1 MKMKI
6 IRLCGIIYFVG
17 LALFHS
23 SCTDENE
30 SELTDNKTEESSDAS
45 SDNNG
50 NQEIEVFTVKA
61 NIQDIQQTRATVKP
75 EDGKSFT
82 WQSDDKFVLY
92 QGGEMSAA
100 NFAID
105 NNSITNDGKS
115 ANFSCTGFVPTTDY
129 SYFAFYP
136 QEFSTTD
143 NTTITYTIPGAAYN
157 QSGNNNTE
165 HLKTGM
171 IMVAIGKSSELSSGI
186 SFSHKTALFRFGVTN
201 LTGDVVT
208 VKSVKL
214 SSTSTKCFAR
224 SYSYTVGGSETVGE
238 KSSELNLSFGAGVS
252 VDNNNSLK
260 AYAVAIPA
268 DAISAEETFTF
279 EVTYNDN
286 QTKSNSFIVN
296 ESFEVGHVY
305 SFNID
310 IESDVLQV
318 DKIYLAGTAIDG
330 IENVEVTQTLENE
343 KIYAYYDNLK
353 AGTLYLPIEFGG
365 KRNKAII
372 PNVGG
377 NHDIND
383 GQKQDFSQ
391 TNISNVE
398 NNYWTIPSE
407 GKYRIVVNIET
418 KEITIY
424 SEEKDMPL
432 REYTWNNTVVG
443 NKNFTAPVEY
453 LWMFG
458 NFRGDAWGSKPDQDF
473 KMTPSKASPYIFTF
487 SDTDKFDNSSEDN
500 DGWVRFLVSDIN
512 NNVYAFGKAGETGTW
527 NTPTY
532 TTVEANVTYQL
543 AGGQGANRGCNFYI
557 PKDTE
562 LIIVDITDENNP
574 TVIFKK

>member
-1 MKMKI
+1 MKDIK
-6 IRLCGIIYFVG
+6 FFG
-17 LALFHS
+17 LLSVAALAMSVS
-23 SCTDENE
+23 SCTNDNE
-30 SELTDNKTEESSDAS
+30 PQV
-45 SDNNG
+45 SDNNTENNSG
-50 NQEIEVFTVKA
+50 VEGFTIQA
-61 NIQDIQQTRATVKP
+61 NIGDIQQTRATVKP

-82 WQSDDKFVLY
+82 WQSDDKFDLY
-92 QGGEMSAA
+92 QSTAMATA
-100 NFAID
+100 KAFAID
-105 NNSITNDGKS
+105 NNSITDNGKS
-115 ANFSCTGFVPTTDY
+115 ANFSCADFTPVADA
-129 SYFAFYP
+129 SYYAFYP
-136 QEFSTTD
+136 QGFTTTD
-143 NTTITYTIPGAAYN
+143 NATFTYNITDAAYS
-157 QSGNNNTE
+157 QSGNNSTE
-165 HLKTGM
+165 HLKAGM
-171 IMVAIGKSSELSSGI
+171 VMVATGKSDDLANEI

-201 LTGDVVT
+201 LTGDAVT

-214 SSTSTKCFAR
+214 SSTATQVSAR
-224 SYSYTVGGSETVGE
+224 SYSYTVGGSETFGE
-238 KSSELNLSFGAGVS
+238 KSSELNLSFAAGVS
-252 VDNNNSLK
+252 VDKNSSLK

-268 DAISAEETFTF
+268 DAIAEETFTL

-286 QTKSNSFIVN
+286 QIKSNSFIIN
-296 ESFEVGHVY
+296 ESFVAGHVY

-318 DKIYLAGTAIDG
+318 DKIYLAGTAIEG
-330 IENVEVTQTLENE
+330 ENVEVTQTLENE

-353 AGTLYLPIEFGG
+353 AGTLYLPIELGG
-365 KRNKAII
+365 ERNKAII

-398 NNYWTIPSE
+398 NNYWTIPSD

-453 LWMFG
+453 LWMYG
-458 NFRGDAWGSKPDQDF
+458 NFRGDAYGTKPDQDF
-473 KMTPSKASPYIFTF
+473 KMIPSKASPYIFTF

-500 DGWVRFLVSDIN
+500 DGWVRFLVSDIQ
-512 NNVYAFGKAGETGTW
+512 NNVYAFGKAGEAGTW

-562 LIIVDITDENNP
+562 LIIVDITDDNNP

>member
-1 MKMKI
+1 MKDIK
-6 IRLCGIIYFVG
+6 FFG
-17 LALFHS
+17 LLSVAALAMSVS
-23 SCTDENE
+23 SCTNDNE
-30 SELTDNKTEESSDAS
+30 PQV
-45 SDNNG
+45 SDNNTENNSG
-50 NQEIEVFTVKA
+50 VEGFTIQA
-61 NIQDIQQTRATVKP
+61 NIGDIQQTRATVKP
-75 EDGKSFT
+75 DDGKSFT
-82 WQSDDKFVLY
+82 WQSDDKFDLY
-92 QGGEMSAA
+92 QSTAMATA
-100 NFAID
+100 KAFAIG
-105 NNSITNDGKS
+105 NNSITDNGKS
-115 ANFSCTGFVPTTDY
+115 ANFSCADFTPVADA
-129 SYFAFYP
+129 SYYAFYP
-136 QEFSTTD
+136 QGFTVVE
-143 NTTITYTIPGAAYN
+143 NTFTYNIPDAAYS
-157 QSGNNNTE
+157 QSENNNTD
-165 HLKTGM
+165 HLKAGM
-171 IMVAIGKSSELSSGI
+171 VMVATGNSDELANGI

-201 LTGDVVT
+201 LTGDAVT

-214 SSTSTKCFAR
+214 SSTATQCFAR
-224 SYSYTVGGSETVGE
+224 SYSYKVEGSETVGE

-252 VDNNNSLK
+252 VNNNSSLK
-260 AYAVAIPA
+260 AYAVAIPT
-268 DAISAEETFTF
+268 DAISEETFTL
-279 EVTYNDN
+279 EVTYNNDN
-286 QTKSNSFIVN
+286 QTKSNSFIIN

-318 DKIYLAGTAIDG
+318 DKIYLAGTAIEG
-330 IENVEVTQTLENE
+330 ENVEVTQTLENE

-353 AGTLYLPIEFGG
+353 AGTLYLPIELGG
-365 KRNKAII
+365 ERNKAII

-383 GQKQDFSQ
+383 GQKQNFSQ

-432 REYTWNNTVVG
+432 REYTWNNTVVD
-443 NKNFTAPVEY
+443 NENFTAPVEY

-458 NFRGDAWGSKPDQDF
+458 NFRGDAYGSKPDQDF

-500 DGWVRFLVSDIN
+500 DGWVRFLVSDIQ
-512 NNVYAFGKAGETGTW
+512 NNVYAFGKAGEAGTW
-527 NTPTY
+527 KNPTY

-543 AGGQGANRGCNFYI
+543 AGGQDANRGCNFYI

-562 LIIVDITDENNP
+562 LIIVDITDDNNP

>member
-1 MKMKI
+1 MKDIK
-6 IRLCGIIYFVG
+6 FFG
-17 LALFHS
+17 LLSVAALAMSVS
-23 SCTDENE
+23 SCTNDNE
-30 SELTDNKTEESSDAS
+30 PQV
-45 SDNNG
+45 SDNNTENNSG
-50 NQEIEVFTVKA
+50 VEGFTIQA
-61 NIQDIQQTRATVKP
+61 NIGDIQQTRATVKP

-82 WQSDDKFVLY
+82 WQSDDKFDLY
-92 QGGEMSAA
+92 QSTAMATA
-100 NFAID
+100 NAFAID
-105 NNSITNDGKS
+105 NISITDDGKS
-115 ANFSCTGFVPTTDY
+115 ANFSCADFTPVADA
-129 SYFAFYP
+129 SYYAFYP
-136 QEFSTTD
+136 QGFTVVE
-143 NTTITYTIPGAAYN
+143 NTFTYNILDAAYS
-157 QSGNNNTE
+157 QSENNNTD
-165 HLKTGM
+165 HLKAGM
-171 IMVAIGKSSELSSGI
+171 VMVATVNSDELANGI

-201 LTGDVVT
+201 LTGGAVT

-214 SSTSTKCFAR
+214 SSTTTKCFAR

-238 KSSELNLSFGAGVS
+238 KSSELNLSFGADVS
-252 VDNNNSLK
+252 VDNNSSLK

-268 DAISAEETFTF
+268 DAISEETFTL

-286 QTKSNSFIVN
+286 QTKSNSFIIN
-296 ESFEVGHVY
+296 ESFEAGHVY

-318 DKIYLAGTAIDG
+318 DKIYLAGTAIEG

-353 AGTLYLPIEFGG
+353 AGTLYLPIELGG
-365 KRNKAII
+365 ERNKAII

-383 GQKQDFSQ
+383 GQKQNFSQ

-398 NNYWTIPSE
+398 NNYWKIPSD

-424 SEEKDMPL
+424 SKEKDMPL

-443 NKNFTAPVEY
+443 NKTFTAPVEY

-458 NFRGDAWGSKPDQDF
+458 NFRGDAYGSKPDQDF

-500 DGWVRFLVSDIN
+500 DGWVRFLVSDIQ
-512 NNVYAFGKAGETGTW
+512 NNVYAFGKAGEAGTW

-562 LIIVDITDENNP
+562 LIIVDITDDNNP